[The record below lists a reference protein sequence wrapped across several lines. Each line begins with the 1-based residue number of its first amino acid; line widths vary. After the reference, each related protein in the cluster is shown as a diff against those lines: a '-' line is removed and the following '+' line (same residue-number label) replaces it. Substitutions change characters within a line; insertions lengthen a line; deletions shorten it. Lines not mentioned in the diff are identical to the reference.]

1 MKRQCGA
8 ARGKTRFGTIARLLG
23 SFCIACS
30 AFAAQGT
37 ELVSSASSLPA
48 RPAPTSPASPRA
60 SAPAPEPEPMFA
72 APTRLD
78 RTGRIL
84 APVMIN
90 GQGPYRMIV
99 DTGASHSTLSSELAQ
114 ALGLVPSD
122 EYSLVLNGVTGT
134 ARVQGVLIERLQAG
148 DISLKR
154 ARIPVVTSALMAG
167 ADGVLGIAG
176 LDTTHIYV
184 DFRKDRVVITRKS
197 KDELHPS
204 ALIHGTRIRDGLFAI
219 DARVLRVRALAI
231 IDTGAERSLGNLA
244 LRDAVRKQLKE
255 ADGMLQA
262 AEVTGVTTD
271 IAAGEAG
278 AAPPITIGNG
288 VKVDNIP
295 VTYGDFHIFK
305 VWNLEKRPAMIIG
318 MDVLGLVDAFE
329 IDFSKAQMRIMT
341 RNMRD

>member
-1 MKRQCGA
+1 MKRQWSV
-8 ARGKTRFGTIARLLG
+8 ARGKSRVGTIARLFG

-30 AFAAQGT
+30 ALAAQGT
-37 ELVSSASSLPA
+37 ELVSSAPPVPA
-48 RPAPTSPASPRA
+48 HPAPPASPA
-60 SAPAPEPEPMFA
+60 APLAAEPEPMFA
-72 APTRLD
+72 SPTRLD
-78 RTGRIL
+78 RSGRIL

-99 DTGASHSTLSSELAQ
+99 DTGAAHSTLSSELAQ

-134 ARVQGVLIERLQAG
+134 ARVQGVFVERLQAG
-148 DISLKR
+148 DIAVKR
-154 ARIPVVTSALMAG
+154 ARIPVVSSALMAG

-176 LDTTHIYV
+176 LNTTHIYV
-184 DFRKDRVVITRKS
+184 DFRKDRVVIASKS
-197 KDELHPS
+197 EHELHPS

-244 LRDAVRKQLKE
+244 LRDAVRKQLKDT
-255 ADGMLQA
+255 DGVLQA

-288 VKVDNIP
+288 IKVDAIP
-295 VTYGDFHIFK
+295 ITYGDFHIFK

-329 IDFSKAQMRIMT
+329 IDFAKAQMRIMT